1 MTELKMSKEI
11 LYVVDSVSNEK
22 DVDRSVIFGALEAA
36 LAMAT
41 RKDHDEDIDVR
52 VAINRDTG
60 EYDSFRVWTVVEADE
75 LEEPAREITLEE
87 AHKTDPNLQIG
98 DTIEEELES
107 VSFGRISAQTAKQ
120 VIIQKVREAER
131 AKVVDMYEDRIGE
144 VLSGIVKRVER
155 GHVFIDVGAGV
166 EAIVPREHAIPRE
179 NIKNGDR
186 LKGLLIEV
194 NTLNRGPIL
203 TLSRRD
209 PKFMIELFKIEVPE
223 ISQGFLEIKGAA
235 RDPGQ
240 RAKIAVFSHD
250 KKLDPIGACVGMRG
264 SRVMSVANE
273 LGGERIDIVLW
284 DENPAQFIINAMAP
298 AEIESIVVDEEKN
311 TIDVAVDE
319 SQLSQAIGRGGQNVR
334 LASELTGWE
343 INVLTTGEAEE
354 KNEAEAMAYVK
365 EFEEKLDVDED
376 LAVLLVQEGFT
387 SIEEIA
393 YVDRSELL
401 AIDGFDEDLV
411 DELRGRSRDA
421 LLTQLIAKEE
431 QLEDNKPSQ
440 DLLDLA
446 LVDDKLAYRLAD
458 KGIRTRDDLADLA
471 TDELMAL
478 IDMDE
483 SAASELI
490 MQAREHWF
498 E

>member
-1 MTELKMSKEI
+1 MSKEI

-22 DVDRSVIFGALEAA
+22 DVERGVIFGALEAA

-41 RKDHDEDIDVR
+41 RKDHAEDIDVR
-52 VAINRDTG
+52 VSINRDTG
-60 EYDSFRVWTVVEADE
+60 EYDSYRVWTVVEDE
-75 LEEPAREITLEE
+75 DLEEPARELTLEQ
-87 AHKTDPNLQIG
+87 AHEIDPELEIG
-98 DTIEEELES
+98 DTIEEQLES

-131 AKVVDMYEDRIGE
+131 AKVVEMYEDRVGE

-284 DENPAQFIINAMAP
+284 DENPAQFIINSMAP
-298 AEIESIVVDEEKN
+298 AEIDSIVVDEEKN

-376 LAVLLVQEGFT
+376 MAILLVQEGFT
-387 SIEEIA
+387 SVEEIA

-401 AIDGFDEDLV
+401 NIDGFEEDLV
-411 DELRGRSRDA
+411 DELRGRARDA
-421 LLTQLIAKEE
+421 LLTQLIAREE
-431 QLEDNKPSQ
+431 KLEDNKPAD
-440 DLLDLA
+440 DLLGLERM
-446 LVDDKLAYRLAD
+446 DDKLAYDLAD

-471 TDELMAL
+471 TDELMAISDL
-478 IDMDE
+478 DE
-483 SAASELI
+483 KAASELI
-490 MQAREHWF
+490 MEAREHWF

>member
-1 MTELKMSKEI
+1 MSKEI

-22 DVDRSVIFGALEAA
+22 DVERGVIFGALEAA

-41 RKDHDEDIDVR
+41 RKDHAEDIDVR
-52 VAINRDTG
+52 VSINRDTG
-60 EYDSFRVWTVVEADE
+60 EYDSFRVWTVVEEDE

-87 AHKTDPNLQIG
+87 AHKTDPDLAVG
-98 DTIEEELES
+98 DTIEEQLES

-131 AKVVDMYEDRIGE
+131 AKVVEMYEDRVGE

-209 PKFMIELFKIEVPE
+209 PNFMMELFKIEVPE

-298 AEIESIVVDEEKN
+298 AEIDSIVVDEEKN
-311 TIDVAVDE
+311 TIDVAVEE

-376 LAVLLVQEGFT
+376 MAILLVQEGFT
-387 SIEEIA
+387 SVEEIA

-401 AIDGFDEDLV
+401 NIDGFEEDLV
-411 DELRGRSRDA
+411 DELRGRARDA
-421 LLTQLIAKEE
+421 LLTQLIAREE
-431 QLEDNKPSQ
+431 KLEDNKPAD
-440 DLLDLA
+440 DLLGLA
-446 LVDDKLAYRLAD
+446 LMDDKLAYDLAD

-471 TDELMAL
+471 TDELMAITEL
-478 IDMDE
+478 E
-483 SAASELI
+483 EEAASKLI
-490 MQAREHWF
+490 MEAREHWF

>member
-1 MTELKMSKEI
+1 MSKEI

-41 RKDHDEDIDVR
+41 RKDHEEDIDVR
-52 VAINRDTG
+52 VAINRVTG

-131 AKVVDMYEDRIGE
+131 AKVVEMYEDRIGE

-365 EFEEKLDVDED
+365 EFEDKLDVDED
-376 LAVLLVQEGFT
+376 LAVMLVQEGFT

-393 YVDRSELL
+393 YVDRGEFLN
-401 AIDGFDEDLV
+401 IDGFDDDLV
-411 DELRGRSRDA
+411 DELRGRARDA

-431 QLEDNKPSQ
+431 QLEDNKPAR
-440 DLLDLA
+440 DLLELS
-446 LVDDKLAYRLAD
+446 LMDDNLAYRLAD

-483 SAASELI
+483 EAASQLI

>member
-1 MTELKMSKEI
+1 MM
-11 LYVVDSVSNEK
+11 
-22 DVDRSVIFGALEAA
+22 
-36 LAMAT
+36 
-41 RKDHDEDIDVR
+41 
-52 VAINRDTG
+52 
-60 EYDSFRVWTVVEADE
+60 
-75 LEEPAREITLEE
+75 
-87 AHKTDPNLQIG
+87 
-98 DTIEEELES
+98 
-107 VSFGRISAQTAKQ
+107 
-120 VIIQKVREAER
+120 
-131 AKVVDMYEDRIGE
+131 
-144 VLSGIVKRVER
+144 
-155 GHVFIDVGAGV
+155 
-166 EAIVPREHAIPRE
+166 
-179 NIKNGDR
+179 
-186 LKGLLIEV
+186 
-194 NTLNRGPIL
+194 
-203 TLSRRD
+203 
-209 PKFMIELFKIEVPE
+209 ELFKIEVPE

-298 AEIESIVVDEEKN
+298 AEIDSIVVDEEKN
-311 TIDVAVDE
+311 TIDVAVEE

-376 LAVLLVQEGFT
+376 MAILLVQEGFT
-387 SIEEIA
+387 SVEEIA

-401 AIDGFDEDLV
+401 NIDGFEEDLV
-411 DELRGRSRDA
+411 DELRGRARDA
-421 LLTQLIAKEE
+421 LLTQLIAREE
-431 QLEDNKPSQ
+431 KLEDNKPAD
-440 DLLDLA
+440 DLLGLA
-446 LVDDKLAYRLAD
+446 LMDDKLAYDLAD

-471 TDELMAL
+471 TDELMAITEL
-478 IDMDE
+478 E
-483 SAASELI
+483 EEAASKLI
-490 MQAREHWF
+490 MEAREHWF

>member
-1 MTELKMSKEI
+1 M
-11 LYVVDSVSNEK
+11 
-22 DVDRSVIFGALEAA
+22 
-36 LAMAT
+36 
-41 RKDHDEDIDVR
+41 
-52 VAINRDTG
+52 
-60 EYDSFRVWTVVEADE
+60 WTVVEDE
-75 LEEPAREITLEE
+75 DLEEPAREITLEE
-87 AHKTDPNLQIG
+87 AHKTDPELAVG
-98 DTIEEELES
+98 DTIEEQLES

-131 AKVVDMYEDRIGE
+131 AKVVETYEDRVGE

-365 EFEEKLDVDED
+365 EFEDKLDVDED
-376 LAVLLVQEGFT
+376 MAILLVQEGFT
-387 SIEEIA
+387 SVEEIA

-401 AIDGFDEDLV
+401 NIDGFEEDLV
-411 DELRGRSRDA
+411 DELRGRARDA
-421 LLTQLIAKEE
+421 LLTQLIAREE
-431 QLEDNKPSQ
+431 QLEDNKPAD
-440 DLLDLA
+440 DLLGLA
-446 LVDDKLAYRLAD
+446 LMDDKLAYDLAD

-478 IDMDE
+478 TQLEED
-483 SAASELI
+483 AASKLI

>member
-1 MTELKMSKEI
+1 MSKEI

-41 RKDHDEDIDVR
+41 RKDHAEDIDVR
-52 VAINRDTG
+52 VSINRDTG
-60 EYDSFRVWTVVEADE
+60 EYDSYRVWTVVEDE
-75 LEEPAREITLEE
+75 DLEEPAREITLEE
-87 AHKTDPNLQIG
+87 AHKTDPELAVG
-98 DTIEEELES
+98 DTIEEQLES

-131 AKVVDMYEDRIGE
+131 AKVVETYEDRVGE

-365 EFEEKLDVDED
+365 EFEDKLDVDED
-376 LAVLLVQEGFT
+376 MAILLVQEGFT
-387 SIEEIA
+387 SVEEIA

-401 AIDGFDEDLV
+401 NIDGFEEDLV
-411 DELRGRSRDA
+411 DELRGRARDA
-421 LLTQLIAKEE
+421 LLTQLIAREE
-431 QLEDNKPSQ
+431 QLEDNKPAD
-440 DLLDLA
+440 DLLGLA
-446 LVDDKLAYRLAD
+446 LMDDKLAYDLAD

-478 IDMDE
+478 TQLEED
-483 SAASELI
+483 AASKLI

>member
-1 MTELKMSKEI
+1 
-11 LYVVDSVSNEK
+11 
-22 DVDRSVIFGALEAA
+22 
-36 LAMAT
+36 
-41 RKDHDEDIDVR
+41 
-52 VAINRDTG
+52 
-60 EYDSFRVWTVVEADE
+60 
-75 LEEPAREITLEE
+75 
-87 AHKTDPNLQIG
+87 
-98 DTIEEELES
+98 
-107 VSFGRISAQTAKQ
+107 
-120 VIIQKVREAER
+120 
-131 AKVVDMYEDRIGE
+131 
-144 VLSGIVKRVER
+144 
-155 GHVFIDVGAGV
+155 
-166 EAIVPREHAIPRE
+166 
-179 NIKNGDR
+179 
-186 LKGLLIEV
+186 
-194 NTLNRGPIL
+194 
-203 TLSRRD
+203 
-209 PKFMIELFKIEVPE
+209 
-223 ISQGFLEIKGAA
+223 
-235 RDPGQ
+235 
-240 RAKIAVFSHD
+240 
-250 KKLDPIGACVGMRG
+250 
-264 SRVMSVANE
+264 MSVANE

>member
-1 MTELKMSKEI
+1 MSKEI

-22 DVDRSVIFGALEAA
+22 DVDRGVIFGALEAA

-60 EYDSFRVWTVVEADE
+60 EYESFRVWTVVEDE
-75 LEEPAREITLEE
+75 DLEEPARQITLEE
-87 AHKTDPNLQIG
+87 AHKTDPELAIG
-98 DTIEEELES
+98 DTIEEQLES

-131 AKVVDMYEDRIGE
+131 AKVVETYEDRIGE
-144 VLSGIVKRVER
+144 VLSGIVRRVER
-155 GHVFIDVGAGV
+155 GHVFIDVGGGV

-209 PKFMIELFKIEVPE
+209 PNFMMELFKIEVPE

-343 INVLTTGEAEE
+343 INVLTTSEAEE
-354 KNEAEAMAYVK
+354 KNEAEAMSYVK
-365 EFEEKLDVDED
+365 EFEDKLDVDED
-376 LAVLLVQEGFT
+376 MAILLVQEGFT
-387 SIEEIA
+387 TVEEIA

-401 AIDGFDEDLV
+401 RIDGFEDELV
-411 DELRGRSRDA
+411 DELRGRARDA
-421 LLTQLIAKEE
+421 LLTQLIAREE
-431 QLEDNKPSQ
+431 QLEDNKPT
-440 DLLDLA
+440 DELLGLA
-446 LVDDKLAYRLAD
+446 LMDDKLAYNLAD

-471 TDELMAL
+471 TDELMAITDL
-478 IDMDE
+478 EED
-483 SAASELI
+483 AASKLI